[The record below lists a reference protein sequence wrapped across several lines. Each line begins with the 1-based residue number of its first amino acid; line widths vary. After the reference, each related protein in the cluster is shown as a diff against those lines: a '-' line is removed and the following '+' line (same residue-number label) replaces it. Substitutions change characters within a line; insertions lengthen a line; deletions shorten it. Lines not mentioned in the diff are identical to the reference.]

1 MAYDNIKSHKETG
14 LHTLSLENTFLEKPQ
29 RGGEGR
35 CAGGGQIH
43 PLDFLGLS
51 YGPEKFLQDERLS
64 IKGYAA
70 HSRYLDYRYL
80 EQMPLS
86 SPFHI

>member
-1 MAYDNIKSHKETG
+1 M
-14 LHTLSLENTFLEKPQ
+14 
-29 RGGEGR
+29 R
-35 CAGGGQIH
+35 GGQIH

-51 YGPEKFLQDERLS
+51 HGPEDERLS

-80 EQMPLS
+80 EQMLLS